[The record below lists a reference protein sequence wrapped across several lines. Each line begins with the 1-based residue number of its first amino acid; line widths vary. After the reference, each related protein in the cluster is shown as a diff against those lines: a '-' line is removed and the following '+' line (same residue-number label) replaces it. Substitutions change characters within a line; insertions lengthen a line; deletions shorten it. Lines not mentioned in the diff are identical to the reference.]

1 MWPHRLALGSEL
13 RFCESLLVE
22 TLLSRRTLRSVVG
35 TRSGR
40 HLDPSC
46 SFRRALDICS
56 CLRRVIGP
64 LVYGDRSAQCALG
77 ASTRR
82 PRDTAMGLDAAAAER
97 TSSIPTRRAEVARP
111 SRPQCAAAARGDVPE
126 DRAVSCRPAPPAVFI
141 AGRGPPRCGA
151 AYNFRSEARSC
162 LSDFAF
168 LAAHVGYD
176 PPTIGEAS
184 RASST
189 IF

>member
-1 MWPHRLALGSEL
+1 VSRYSYSLDVTLAENFEIEIRS
-13 RFCESLLVE
+13 
-22 TLLSRRTLRSVVG
+22 SVVG

-40 HLDPSC
+40 HPDPSC

-56 CLRRVIGP
+56 RLRRVIVP

-111 SRPQCAAAARGDVPE
+111 CRPQCAAAARGDVPE
-126 DRAVSCRPAPPAVFI
+126 GGAHHRAASCRPAPPAVFI
-141 AGRGPPRCGA
+141 AGRGPPPCGA
-151 AYNFRSEARSC
+151 AYKFRSEARSC
-162 LSDFAF
+162 LSDFASV

>member
-1 MWPHRLALGSEL
+1 MSRS
-13 RFCESLLVE
+13 
-22 TLLSRRTLRSVVG
+22 LLSRRTLRSKFRSTVVG
-35 TRSGR
+35 TRGGR
-40 HLDPSC
+40 HPDPPCVLSVELWTFC
-46 SFRRALDICS
+46 SR
-56 CLRRVIGP
+56 LRRVIGP

-111 SRPQCAAAARGDVPE
+111 SRPQCAAAARRDVPE
-126 DRAVSCRPAPPAVFI
+126 DRAASCRPAPPAVFI

-168 LAAHVGYD
+168 
-176 PPTIGEAS
+176 
-184 RASST
+184 
-189 IF
+189 

>member
-1 MWPHRLALGSEL
+1 MSRS
-13 RFCESLLVE
+13 
-22 TLLSRRTLRSVVG
+22 LLSRRTLRSKFRSTVVG
-35 TRSGR
+35 TREGGR
-40 HLDPSC
+40 HPDPSC
-46 SFRRALDICS
+46 VLSVELWTFCS
-56 CLRRVIGP
+56 RLRRVIGP

-111 SRPQCAAAARGDVPE
+111 CRPQCAAAARGDVPE
-126 DRAVSCRPAPPAVFI
+126 GGAHHRAASCRPAPPAVFI
-141 AGRGPPRCGA
+141 AGRGPPPCGA
-151 AYNFRSEARSC
+151 AYKFRSEARSC
-162 LSDFAF
+162 LFDFASV